1 MRWKIIHW
9 RIPIER
15 YYQQAEFMVS
25 AASFSQCPEDEGFE
39 VAFAGRSNAGKS
51 SSINALTGGKLARVS
66 KTPGRTQLI
75 NFFRLD
81 EQRKLV
87 DLPGYGYAKVAKS
100 VKERWQK
107 QLDLYLVNRTALC
120 GLVLVM
126 DIRHPLKPFDE
137 SMIEWC
143 LQSSIPVH
151 LLLTKADKLKS
162 GAAKT
167 QLMKVQKIFSDQ
179 TELVSAQLFSSS
191 KEVGVKE
198 LTARL
203 DSWYQ
208 RV

>member
-1 MRWKIIHW
+1 LTIGEH
-9 RIPIER
+9 PIKPF
-15 YYQQAEFMVS
+15 YQQAEFLIS
-25 AASFSQCPEDEGFE
+25 AANFSQCPADEGFE

-75 NFFRLD
+75 NFFQLD

-87 DLPGYGYAKVAKS
+87 DLPGYGYAKVAKD

-137 SMIEWC
+137 SMVEWC
-143 LQSSIPVH
+143 LQSSIPLH
-151 LLLTKADKLKS
+151 LLLTKADKLNK
-162 GAAKT
+162 GAAKNELLKMQQT
-167 QLMKVQKIFSDQ
+167 FSEHRD
-179 TELVSAQLFSSS
+179 LVSMQLFSAT
-191 KEVGVKE
+191 KNAGVNE
-198 LTARL
+198 LVERL
-203 DSWYQ
+203 DQWYQ
-208 RV
+208 RS

>member
-1 MRWKIIHW
+1 M
-9 RIPIER
+9 ER
-15 YYQQAEFMVS
+15 FYQQAEFLIS
-25 AASFSQCPEDEGFE
+25 AASFSQCPVDEGFE

-75 NFFRLD
+75 NFFQLD

-107 QLDLYLVNRTALC
+107 QLDLYLVNRDALC

-137 SMIEWC
+137 SMVEWC
-143 LQSSIPVH
+143 LQSEIPVH

-167 QLMKVQKIFSDQ
+167 QLLKIQKIFADQ
-179 TELVSAQLFSSS
+179 SELVSAQLFSST
-191 KEVGVKE
+191 KNVGVKE
-198 LTARL
+198 LIARL

-208 RV
+208 RT

>member
-1 MRWKIIHW
+1 M
-9 RIPIER
+9 
-15 YYQQAEFMVS
+15 
-25 AASFSQCPEDEGFE
+25 
-39 VAFAGRSNAGKS
+39 
-51 SSINALTGGKLARVS
+51 ARVS

-75 NFFRLD
+75 NFFQLD

-107 QLDLYLVNRTALC
+107 QLDLYLVNRTSLC

-137 SMIEWC
+137 SMVEWC
-143 LQSSIPVH
+143 LQSQIPVH

-162 GAAKT
+162 GAAKS
-167 QLMKVQKIFSDQ
+167 QLLKIQRIFSDQ

-191 KEVGVKE
+191 KGTGVKE
-198 LTARL
+198 LVARL

-208 RV
+208 RS

>member
-1 MRWKIIHW
+1 MDRF
-9 RIPIER
+9 
-15 YYQQAEFMVS
+15 YQQAEFLIS
-25 AASFSQCPEDEGFE
+25 AASFDQCPEDEGFE

-75 NFFRLD
+75 NFFKLD
-81 EQRKLV
+81 DERKLI

-100 VKERWQK
+100 VKDRWQK
-107 QLDLYLVNRTALC
+107 QLDLYLVNRTCLC

-143 LQSSIPVH
+143 LQSDIPVH

-167 QLMKVQKIFSDQ
+167 QLMKIQKVFADQ
-179 TELVSAQLFSSS
+179 TDLVSVQLFSSTKS
-191 KEVGVKE
+191 TGVKE
-198 LTARL
+198 LVNRL
-203 DSWYQ
+203 NSWYQ
-208 RV
+208 RTA

>member
-1 MRWKIIHW
+1 M
-9 RIPIER
+9 
-15 YYQQAEFMVS
+15 
-25 AASFSQCPEDEGFE
+25 
-39 VAFAGRSNAGKS
+39 
-51 SSINALTGGKLARVS
+51 ARVS

-75 NFFRLD
+75 NFFKLD
-81 EQRKLV
+81 EKRKLV

-137 SMIEWC
+137 SMVEWC
-143 LQSSIPVH
+143 LQSRIPVH

-167 QLMKVQKIFSDQ
+167 ELLKIQKIFSDQ
-179 TELVSAQLFSSS
+179 SELVSAQLFSSTKNTGI
-191 KEVGVKE
+191 KELVAQLDLWFERTERVKE
-198 LTARL
+198 QTK
-203 DSWYQ
+203 
-208 RV
+208 

>member
-1 MRWKIIHW
+1 M
-9 RIPIER
+9 PIER
-15 YYQQAEFMVS
+15 FYQQAEFLVS
-25 AASFSQCPEDEGFE
+25 AASFSQCPEDEGYE

-75 NFFRLD
+75 NFFKLD
-81 EQRKLV
+81 EKRKLV

-137 SMIEWC
+137 SMVEWC
-143 LQSSIPVH
+143 LQSRIPVH

-167 QLMKVQKIFSDQ
+167 ELLKIQKIFSDQ
-179 TELVSAQLFSSS
+179 SELVSAQLFSSTKNTGI
-191 KEVGVKE
+191 KELVAQLDLWFERTERVKE
-198 LTARL
+198 QAK
-203 DSWYQ
+203 
-208 RV
+208 

>member
-1 MRWKIIHW
+1 M
-9 RIPIER
+9 
-15 YYQQAEFMVS
+15 
-25 AASFSQCPEDEGFE
+25 
-39 VAFAGRSNAGKS
+39 AFAGRSNAGKS

-75 NFFRLD
+75 NFFKLD
-81 EQRKLV
+81 DERKLI

-100 VKERWQK
+100 VKDRWQK
-107 QLDLYLVNRTALC
+107 QLDLYLVNRTCLC

-143 LQSSIPVH
+143 LQSDIPVH

-167 QLMKVQKIFSDQ
+167 QLMKIQKVFADQ
-179 TELVSAQLFSSS
+179 TDLVSVQLFSSTKS
-191 KEVGVKE
+191 TGVKE
-198 LTARL
+198 LVNRL
-203 DSWYQ
+203 NSWYQ
-208 RV
+208 RTA

>member
-1 MRWKIIHW
+1 M
-9 RIPIER
+9 
-15 YYQQAEFMVS
+15 
-25 AASFSQCPEDEGFE
+25 
-39 VAFAGRSNAGKS
+39 AFAGRSNAGKS

-75 NFFRLD
+75 NFFQLD

-107 QLDLYLVNRTALC
+107 QLDLYLVNRTSLC

-137 SMIEWC
+137 SMVDWC
-143 LQSSIPVH
+143 LQSDIPVH

-167 QLMKVQKIFSDQ
+167 QLLKIQKIFAAQS
-179 TELVSAQLFSSS
+179 ELVSAQLFSSS
-191 KEVGVKE
+191 KNVGVKE
-198 LTARL
+198 LIARL
-203 DSWYQ
+203 DAWYQ
-208 RV
+208 RT